1 MDITTTLEAKSSQL
15 NTDDLIAGARTITI
29 TKVSAGNAEQP
40 VAVSFEGDGG
50 KPWYPCKS
58 MRRVLVAA
66 WGADA
71 SRYVGRRVTL
81 FRDPSVLY
89 GGIAVGGIRV
99 SHLSHLDGPLSIALT
114 MTRQKRTPYKVAPL
128 PAVPVTP
135 APAAAPPTEDLVAQA
150 RTACRRS
157 GLTDAGIAAFVL
169 EYSQGSASDL
179 SGAPGDVLA
188 RIAKRGVSPQTVE
201 KFNSA
206 PAAAEPAP
214 KPTPAPQPVSIDA
227 PATPSEPEPA
237 APATSA
243 APSTQPEPAPTPAAA
258 RRVVPQARRSAPA
271 APPADEAPIP
281 GLD

>member
-1 MDITTTLEAKSSQL
+1 MDITATLEAKSSQL
-15 NTDDLIAGARTITI
+15 NTDDLIGGARTITI

-71 SRYVGRRVTL
+71 SQYVGRRVTL

-169 EYSQGSASDL
+169 EYSQGNTSDL
-179 SGAPGDVLA
+179 GDAPADVLA
-188 RIAKRGVSPQTVE
+188 KIAKQGISPQTVE
-201 KFNSA
+201 KFNAA

-214 KPTPAPQPVSIDA
+214 APSPASQPAPIDTPATTSG
-227 PATPSEPEPA
+227 PEPA

-243 APSTQPEPAPTPAAA
+243 QPDPAPAPATA
-258 RRVVPQARRSAPA
+258 RRAAPQARRA
-271 APPADEAPIP
+271 APSATPVDEAPIP
-281 GLD
+281 DLVD